1 MRSRSQL
8 VRVVRRRHKVA
19 TRLSDRTPQLA
30 VDVVEVIQPRLEE
43 LVGLAVALVFLARQL
58 VQARL
63 VKAHT
68 VGFAMEQTMAA
79 EVVVPAKVVKTLL
92 ALAMDCLQV
101 VDVGYDFLAPH
112 MLVVVQEDIKAGLVG
127 LVVAQGK
134 QPLSHQ
140 AVQPEPP
147 TRVVVVAA
155 PSTIIPEQRALAEQV
170 AQVS

>member
-43 LVGLAVALVFLARQL
+43 LVGLAVALVLLARQL

-68 VGFAMEQTMAA
+68 VEFATARIMALA
-79 EVVVPAKVVKTLL
+79 VVVPAKVVKTLL

-112 MLVVVQEDIKAGLVG
+112 MLVVVQEDTKVGLVG
-127 LVVAQGK
+127 LVVAQAK
-134 QPLSHQ
+134 QLLSHQ
-140 AVQPEPP
+140 AVQPGQP
-147 TRVVVVAA
+147 TLAVAA
-155 PSTIIPEQRALAEQV
+155 AVLSTITVERLVLAEQV
-170 AQVS
+170 AQVA